1 MSETSTIPV
10 ASPPW
15 TLKATVYMFAF
26 HVPSKQPLP
35 AFAYSPLESQS
46 AFSSSSKFC
55 GGLGSVQV
63 IRYTESPVGPYDE
76 MLLVPGNFEYE
87 ASEGGKVARKR
98 NLQVSRIYVSQKLT
112 CYNGRINWNIPKHLA
127 RFSFTS
133 QSPGTVKVEVF
144 PNDTTGDSTES
155 TASARPFFTGIYSPV
170 SYIPRFPFSTR
181 IAGFLGIDFNL
192 VQPPLPEGNA
202 KGGELPGTTKWC
214 RILPLE
220 YSNKTS
226 MTWVD
231 LKQTPKNDKL
241 ASPKPQQGDAMAT
254 TEDLDGVGLASPAD
268 GVYSDFENWWPGL
281 GRWQIG
287 LKLEDATVEFGE
299 GTHWD

>member
-1 MSETSTIPV
+1 MNESSTIPV
-10 ASPPW
+10 AAPPW

-26 HVPSKQPLP
+26 RVSSKQPLP

-46 AFSSSSKFC
+46 ASFNSGKFG

-87 ASEGGKVARKR
+87 VNEGGKVARKR
-98 NLQVSRIYVSQKLT
+98 NLRVSRIYVSQKLT

-133 QSPGTVKVEVF
+133 LSPGTVKIEVF
-144 PNDTTGDSTES
+144 PNDTTGNSTES
-155 TASARPFFTGIYSPV
+155 TASVRPFFTGIYSPV

-181 IAGFLGIDFNL
+181 IAGYLGIDFNL

-202 KGGELPGTTKWC
+202 KDGELPGTTQWC
-214 RILPLE
+214 KILPLQ

-231 LKQTPKNDKL
+231 LKQTVKSAKETP
-241 ASPKPQQGDAMAT
+241 AKPQQGDTADT
-254 TEDLDGVGLASPAD
+254 TEHSN
-268 GVYSDFENWWPGL
+268 GVYSQFENWWPGL

-287 LKLEDATVEFGE
+287 LKLEDAAIEFGE